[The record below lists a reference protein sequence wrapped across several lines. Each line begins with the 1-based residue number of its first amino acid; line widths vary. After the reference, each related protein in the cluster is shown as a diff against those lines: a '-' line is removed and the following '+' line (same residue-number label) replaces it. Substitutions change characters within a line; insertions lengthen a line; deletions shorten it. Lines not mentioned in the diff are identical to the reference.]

1 MSGPGAPDPGLR
13 AVVIGMGSEYRR
25 DDGAGPAVA
34 DQVARSGADVT
45 HLGPVAEPLD
55 LLGLWDGADLAIVA
69 DAVRS
74 GAEPGTVR
82 LIELAEVADLA
93 TGSAGPPAGSGG
105 PAGTTSTHGIGLTGA
120 LRLARAVGSAP
131 RRVVVVGIEGSD
143 FGQGVGL
150 SPDVERA
157 VPHAVEHVL
166 ELLGPPGVNGRR
178 SRDGSGARRSGP
190 R

>member
-1 MSGPGAPDPGLR
+1 
-13 AVVIGMGSEYRR
+13 
-25 DDGAGPAVA
+25 VA
-34 DQVARSGADVT
+34 EQVARSGAGVT
-45 HLGPVAEPLD
+45 RLGPVAEPLD

-74 GAEPGTVR
+74 GADPGTVQ
-82 LIELAEVADLA
+82 LIELAEVADRWPGSGGPSQ
-93 TGSAGPPAGSGG
+93 GSAG

-143 FGQGVGL
+143 FSQGVGL

-157 VPHAVEHVL
+157 VPHAVDHVL
-166 ELLGPPGVNGRR
+166 ELLGP
-178 SRDGSGARRSGP
+178 SR
-190 R
+190 